1 MTMFAAAL
9 SALALTSIQL
19 LILCLGDPKR
29 RRSSGNKGRITT
41 ANQRRSIAVAACIPG
56 LICAVLGHA
65 AVFLMWLGGS
75 ALFGWAL
82 AAWFARAPRPTIT

>member
-1 MTMFAAAL
+1 MFATAL
-9 SALALTSIQL
+9 SALALTSVQL

-41 ANQRRSIAVAACIPG
+41 ASQRRLLAVTASVPGVICVALGDAAALFI
-56 LICAVLGHA
+56 
-65 AVFLMWLGGS
+65 WLGGS

-82 AAWFARAPRPTIT
+82 AAWFARAPRPTTT